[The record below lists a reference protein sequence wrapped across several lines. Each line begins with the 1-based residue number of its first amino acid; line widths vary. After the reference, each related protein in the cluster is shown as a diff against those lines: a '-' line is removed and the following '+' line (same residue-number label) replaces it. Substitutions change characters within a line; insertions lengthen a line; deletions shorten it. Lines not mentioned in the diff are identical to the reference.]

1 MDCVRGNGG
10 DVERWEEVM
19 GGVGMGSEWGWNGV
33 GMGSEWGRNGVEII
47 CSENMINKMRVKYF
61 KYRHCIRLCGKN

>member
-33 GMGSEWGRNGVEII
+33 GMGSEWGRD
-47 CSENMINKMRVKYF
+47 NMFGEYDKQNESKIF
-61 KYRHCIRLCGKN
+61 